1 MQIRPR
7 VTAAA
12 YSGVM
17 NSENTKD
24 PKTPDGSTEISSDET
39 ERTEKLA
46 DGSQSNQS
54 SPTDDD
60 TASGGSAD

>member
-1 MQIRPR
+1 
-7 VTAAA
+7 
-12 YSGVM
+12 M
-17 NSENTKD
+17 NSENKKD
-24 PKTPDGSTEISSDET
+24 SKTPDGSTEVSSEET